1 MRRRDLLTAAG
12 AGIAAFAAPRIGRG
26 DRPNKLV
33 FVPAVNLNV
42 LDPVV
47 TPIRSSAITLISSS
61 IPSTALTRIGRRSRR
76 WSRAIRSKRMG

>member
-33 FVPAVNLNV
+33 FVPSNDLTI

-47 TPIRSSAITLISSS
+47 TFGRP
-61 IPSTALTRIGRRSRR
+61 TRNHAYLVFDRSRR
-76 WSRAIRSKRMG
+76 ADRR